1 MKHLSIETYE
11 KPSLDVILRS
21 GADSTTTKHLAV
33 QFKKVI
39 TVLRFVWDDN
49 RRRFFQMVLIFIC
62 FSTSLLFTQDVE
74 VYYHRPA
81 EDNFL
86 LGMRQY
92 AQKDFK
98 AALQSFEQSKLS
110 LPLNHRIT
118 AAMIMEAKTLYALKD
133 YNLATA
139 VCDSLVLQFPSTLY
153 MEDILFTRGMCF
165 YNQTLYEKA
174 YREME
179 SVVLVAQQRLNKE
192 HSIKVI
198 EHLAAEFFSLSQI
211 DSLISSSSNDGI
223 KNVLTVV
230 LSERLFQNGNIDD
243 AKKRI
248 DKFNPTIAEQNM
260 IFRINRLKSRI
271 EKGNAVRIGVILPL
285 LNSLPGETR
294 EKKIAMEILEG
305 VQLAVSDYEE
315 RTVPGQVT
323 VELDI
328 KDSEKDS
335 SKILSIISEW
345 STNSNVV
352 GIVGPVFST
361 ETIHAAKTAQT
372 LSIPIISP
380 TATDEGI
387 SSIGQFVF
395 QANSTNGSRGKALA
409 QYAVN
414 VLGAKNIAILGSAMP
429 LTSLQADSFIVEA
442 TRLGAHIIIDRRYK
456 KGESDL
462 RTYVRAIRDAA
473 ANLNPSYVV
482 SLRGK
487 LDVAE
492 IIRRLVSLG
501 VRFSL
506 IDSIVAKGATL
517 NLTPLFGDSARKIA
531 EQLKLPVKRVIPYL
545 DSLQYPVS
553 TIDVI
558 FCPISN
564 SHEIGVLSSQI
575 TFYNIKATILGSGD
589 WYDANELDLNKR
601 YTDGVIF
608 GSDRWIER
616 NEQTNRIF
624 SKYAQRYGKTISDNV
639 MFGYDVMT
647 LVIRQFKDGAL
658 TREQLADALKKVT
671 EFTGVRNTISLTK
684 ERVNSSIHILEY
696 KNGSVSKL
704 QTFSYQ

>member
-1 MKHLSIETYE
+1 MKHI
-11 KPSLDVILRS
+11 
-21 GADSTTTKHLAV
+21 
-33 QFKKVI
+33 F
-39 TVLRFVWDDN
+39 
-49 RRRFFQMVLIFIC
+49 IFIC
-62 FSTSLLFTQDVE
+62 LFISLLSSQEVE
-74 VYYHRPA
+74 VYYSRAA

-110 LPLNHRIT
+110 LPMNHRIT
-118 AAMIMEAKTLYALKD
+118 AAMIMEAKTLYALRD
-133 YNLATA
+133 YAAASA
-139 VCDSLVLQFPSTLY
+139 VCDSLAVLFPSSLY

-165 YNQTLYEKA
+165 YNQTFYDRT

-179 SVVLVAQQRLNKE
+179 NVVRVAQQRLNKE

-198 EHLAAEFFSLSQI
+198 EHLASEFFSLSQI
-211 DSLISSSSNDGI
+211 DSLISSSTNDDI

-230 LSERLFQNGNIDD
+230 LSERLFQNGNIDE
-243 AKKRI
+243 AKVRI
-248 DKFNPTIAEQNM
+248 DTFNPNIAEQNM

-271 EKGNAVRIGVILPL
+271 EKGNAVRIGVLLPL
-285 LNSLPGETR
+285 LNSVPGETR
-294 EKKIAMEILEG
+294 EKKIAAEILEG

-315 RTVPGQVT
+315 RTVPGQVS

-335 SKILSIISEW
+335 VKILSIISDW
-345 STNSNVV
+345 AANSTIV
-352 GIVGPVFST
+352 GIIGPVFST
-361 ETIHAAKTAQT
+361 ETIHAAKIAQT

-387 SSIGQFVF
+387 SSIGGFVF

-414 VLGAKNIAILGSAMP
+414 ILGAKNIAILGSSQP
-429 LTSLQADSFIVEA
+429 LTSLQADSFIIEA
-442 TRLGAHIIIDRRYK
+442 KRLGAHIVIDRRYK

-473 ANLNPSYVV
+473 ANLNPSYIVT
-482 SLRGK
+482 LRGK
-487 LDVAE
+487 LDVTE
-492 IIRRLVSLG
+492 ITRRLVSLG

-506 IDSIVAKGATL
+506 IDSIVAKGASL
-517 NLTPLFGDSARKIA
+517 NLTPLFGDSARNIA
-531 EQLKLPVKRVIPYL
+531 DQLKLPFKRVIPYL

-553 TIDVI
+553 SIDVI

-564 SHEIGVLSSQI
+564 SHEIGVLASQI

-589 WYDANELDLNKR
+589 WYDVNELDQNKR

-608 GSDRWIER
+608 GSDRWIDK

-624 SKYAQRYGKTISDNV
+624 SKYAQRYGKTISENV

-671 EFTGVRNTISLTK
+671 EFTGIRNTISLTK
-684 ERVNSSIHILEY
+684 DRVNSSIHILEY
-696 KNGSVSKL
+696 KRGAISKR